1 MEVSAA
7 GGALSQRKGKRHE
20 FDHHR
25 CTGLRGKKERTLVSG
40 AIAGVLADAKFAGAG
55 GFCAED
61 DRSGVSSVRSGDGA
75 VSYAGGEVRGDSI
88 GIETEVHSCTRIE
101 EVHSG
106 DAGRPWIQPGEDVL

>member
-7 GGALSQRKGKRHE
+7 GGAVSQRKGKRHE

-55 GFCAED
+55 GFCPED
-61 DRSGVSSVRSGDGA
+61 DRSGVSSVRPGDGA
-75 VSYAGGEVRGDSI
+75 FSYAGREIRGDSI
-88 GIETEVHSCTRIE
+88 GIEKQVNSSTRVE
-101 EVHSG
+101 EEQSG
-106 DAGRPWIQPGEDVL
+106 DGGPTWIQQRA